1 MTLEGQTAVVTG
13 ASQGIGREISV
24 ALAENGANL
33 VLAARS
39 AEALEE
45 TRGLVE
51 EQGGEALVVP
61 TDLLEPGEVDAL
73 ASAALERFGS
83 VEVLVNN
90 SGVEG
95 PTAALQDIS
104 PEEWASVL
112 DTNLKG
118 AFLCCRA
125 LLPSMIE
132 RGAGSIVMI
141 GSVLARRPV
150 FGRTPYAASKLALVA
165 LAHNLATEV
174 GPSGIRVNVVSPG
187 AVEGPRL
194 DKVFQAQAEANDVTL
209 EQVREQYTGLSPLR
223 AMVTARDVAEAVVFL
238 AGPRASKV
246 TGEDLNVTA
255 GLVMY

>member
-1 MTLEGQTAVVTG
+1 MVTG

-24 ALAENGANL
+24 ALAGEGANL

-39 AEALEE
+39 ADALEE
-45 TRGLVE
+45 TRSLVE
-51 EQGGEALVVP
+51 ETGVEALVVP
-61 TDLLEPGEVDAL
+61 TDLRAPGEVDAL
-73 ASAALERFGS
+73 AEAALERFGS
-83 VEVLVNN
+83 VDVLVNN

-104 PEEWASVL
+104 PEDWSEVL
-112 DTNLKG
+112 DVNLKG

-132 RGAGSIVMI
+132 RGSGSIVMI

-165 LAHNLATEV
+165 LAHNLAAEV
-174 GPSGIRVNVVSPG
+174 GPAGIRVNVVSPG

-194 DKVFQAQAEANDVTL
+194 DKVFQAQAEANDVSL

-223 AMVTARDVAEAVVFL
+223 TMVSARDVAEAVVFL
-238 AGPRASKV
+238 AGPRAARI